1 MGLFFRF
8 PTRQTMGKAKYSKEA
23 DNPAKS
29 CKAKGS
35 SLRVHFKN
43 TYETAMA
50 IKGMNIR
57 KAQSYLGDVVE
68 KKTSCCFQKI
78 YWRSRTS
85 CSRKKCSCSWFSI
98 SLARKE
104 CSHFVRFVAK
114 RFC

>member
-68 KKTSCCFQKI
+68 KKQAVAFRKFTGGVGRHAQG
-78 YWRSRTS
+78 
-85 CSRKKCSCSWFSI
+85 KKCSCSWFSI

-114 RFC
+114 R